1 MSDLLNYDTRYPS
14 VADLKLR
21 ARRRIPS
28 FAFDYVDGGIDQ
40 EHGKRR
46 NRDAWHQVELTPRYL
61 VDVSSAD
68 QTTTIFGR
76 DYAMPLG
83 IPPVGL
89 GNMMWPGAE
98 MALASAAQKAK
109 IPYILSTFSTTE
121 LEKIALT
128 APDVCWFQLYV
139 PQKVEVMKDLLD
151 RVKRSGFNALVVTL
165 DIPVGAKRNREL
177 KNGLKLPFS
186 FTPHIV
192 WQAITHPV
200 WSVETLVHG
209 QPDFVN
215 VLRYKEGENEGLAQ
229 FITNF
234 NMHGVTRERIELIRE
249 LWDGPLVLK
258 GVQYEQDI
266 RDSIDIGI
274 DGIIVSNHGGRQL
287 DAAPSSAHSLSN
299 LPLEARA
306 KLEVMVDSGIRT
318 GMDVVRAKALG
329 ATMSFTGRSFF
340 WGMGAMGKKGA
351 DQVINIFKDE
361 IDRTLKQLGC
371 ASMAQMDQSWL
382 K

>member
-28 FAFDYVDGGIDQ
+28 FAYDYVDGGIDQ

-61 VDVSSAD
+61 VDVSTAD
-68 QTTTIFGR
+68 QTTSIFGR

-98 MALASAAQKAK
+98 IALANAAQKANV
-109 IPYILSTFSTTE
+109 PYILSTFSTTE
-121 LEKIALT
+121 LEKIAEA

-139 PQKVEVMKDLLD
+139 PRKVEVMKDLLD

-200 WSVETLVHG
+200 WSIETLLHG

-234 NMHGVTRERIELIRE
+234 NMHGVTRERVELIRE

-287 DAAPSSAHSLSN
+287 DAAPSSAHSLNN

-329 ATMSFTGRSFF
+329 ASMSFTGRSFF

-351 DQVINIFKDE
+351 DQVIHIFKDE

-371 ASMAQMDQSWL
+371 ASMAQMDRSWL